1 MTVPGKTIE
10 LITSELSGG
19 ASSAGRV
26 AVRALDAA
34 EKLNDTLNAFLQ
46 IDRAGATRR
55 AEELD
60 EETGAVEAQAG
71 MAQSQGVVTQ
81 PSLRAVPIALKDNI
95 CVRGLQATCGSR
107 ILAGYKPPYDATVVE
122 RLRAAG
128 AVIIG
133 KTNCDEFAMGSS
145 NENSAFGPVR
155 NPWDTERVP
164 GGSSGGSAAAVA
176 ARIVPAALGSE
187 TGGSVRQPAALCGV
201 VGIKPTYGR
210 VSRYGLVAFGSSLD
224 QVSVFGLTVRD
235 AAIVLRTIAGRDERD
250 ATTADVTVPD
260 YAAQLAGDIRG
271 ARIGV
276 PRALLGEGVDAD
288 VRARVEEAIEAY
300 RELGA
305 EVVDVELP
313 HAKYSIAVYY
323 IIATAEASSNLARF
337 DGVRYGHR
345 TEDPEDLRQMY
356 RRTREEGFG
365 AEVKRRIM
373 LGTYVLSSGYYDAYY
388 LKAQKVRTLIRR
400 DFLEAFE
407 KCDAVLTPTTPTPA
421 FRLGEK
427 TDDPLSMYL
436 SDIYT
441 CMANLAGVPGISVPC
456 GLSQTG
462 LPVAFQLM
470 GRHWGE
476 QTILHLAHAYEQ
488 AHPLTARPGVMAEE

>member
-1 MTVPGKTIE
+1 M
-10 LITSELSGG
+10 
-19 ASSAGRV
+19 
-26 AVRALDAA
+26 
-34 EKLNDTLNAFLQ
+34 
-46 IDRAGATRR
+46 
-55 AEELD
+55 
-60 EETGAVEAQAG
+60 
-71 MAQSQGVVTQ
+71 
-81 PSLRAVPIALKDNI
+81 
-95 CVRGLQATCGSR
+95 QATCGSR
-107 ILAGYKPPYDATVVE
+107 ILAGYHPPYDATVIE
-122 RLRAAG
+122 RLRASG
-128 AVIIG
+128 AVVIG

-145 NENSAFGPVR
+145 NENSAYGPVR

-201 VGIKPTYGR
+201 VGFKPTYGR

-224 QVSVFGLTVRD
+224 QVSVFGLTVKD
-235 AAIVLRTIAGRDERD
+235 AAAVAACISGRDERD
-250 ATTADVTVPD
+250 STTADVKVPD
-260 YAAQLAGDIRG
+260 YASELSGNIRG
-271 ARIGV
+271 ARVGV

-288 VRARVEEAIEAY
+288 VRARVEAAIEAY

-305 EVVDVELP
+305 EIVDVELP

-323 IIATAEASSNLARF
+323 IIATAEASSNLARY
-337 DGVRYGHR
+337 DGVRYGYR
-345 TEDPEDLRQMY
+345 TEDPEDLREMY

-388 LKAQKVRTLIRR
+388 LKAQQVRTLIKR

-456 GLSQTG
+456 GLSTQG
-462 LPVAFQLM
+462 LPVGFQLM
-470 GRHWGE
+470 GPHWGE
-476 QTILHLAHAYEQ
+476 STLFRLAHAYDD
-488 AHPLTARPGVMAEE
+488 AHPLTERPKKMAKQSRERERAGLNLR